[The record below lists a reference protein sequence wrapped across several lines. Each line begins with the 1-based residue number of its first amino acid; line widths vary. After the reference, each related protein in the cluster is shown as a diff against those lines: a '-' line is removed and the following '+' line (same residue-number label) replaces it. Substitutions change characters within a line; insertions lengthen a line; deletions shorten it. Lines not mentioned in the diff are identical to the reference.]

1 MERKADMIDIR
12 NQLDSAEVH
21 NLVDQL
27 EYPLEVRKEKTREI
41 IREYCENPDQ
51 VILGM
56 ESDNELV
63 GFIGF
68 RFQSENV
75 AIIRHIAVR
84 RDHRGN
90 GIGREMILEICSNYS
105 LQEVSAETDKD
116 AVDFYRK
123 VGFTIQSLGEK
134 YPGTER
140 FLCKLTMDVPTIGS
154 T

>member
-1 MERKADMIDIR
+1 MADLIDIR
-12 NQLDSAEVH
+12 NRLSSYEVH
-21 NLVDQL
+21 CLVDQL

-56 ESDNELV
+56 ESDNELI

-68 RFQSENV
+68 CFQSDNL

-90 GIGREMILEICSNYS
+90 GIGRKMILTMCSNYS

-123 VGFTIQSLGEK
+123 VGFFIQSLGEK

-140 FLCKLTMDVPTIGS
+140 FLCKLAMDVPIG
-154 T
+154 